1 MPHRERPALA
11 RKRLLRILSAHGIAL
26 ARTLEQKISDAGP
39 ANQRIDPH
47 ILTPARKKLISEGK
61 ITTRNAAN
69 APWYHLAATPPATLQ
84 NRLDEQLPVFRGLQS
99 GNLGSRIGQCLEIA
113 IYKALLPQVT
123 LDHVGGFTG
132 LAEHDDS
139 ILYSKEEP
147 PQTLSGRR
155 LPGDQ
160 RLDFLIRHP
169 DAGWAAIESK
179 NVREWLYPDRSE
191 ITDLLGKAIALD
203 AVPVLIARRLAFVT
217 FKVLSTC
224 GVLFHQTYNQLLPDT
239 ERELAD
245 KAKDKR
251 LLGYHDI
258 RIGNEPD
265 NRLTTFVTTNLPR
278 ILPEA
283 RYRFDDYK
291 DLLADFAAHTIS
303 YQEFAARVRRRS
315 GGLYEDGDWD
325 PSDDHI

>member
-1 MPHRERPALA
+1 M
-11 RKRLLRILSAHGIAL
+11 RILSAHGIAL

-47 ILTPARKKLISEGK
+47 ILTLARNKLIAEGK
-61 ITTRNAAN
+61 ITKINTAN
-69 APWYHLAATPPATLQ
+69 VPWFHLADTPPATLQ
-84 NRLDEQLPVFRGLQS
+84 NRLHEQLPVFQCLQS
-99 GNLGSRIGQCLEIA
+99 RNLGFRKGQCLEIA
-113 IYKALLPQVT
+113 IYKALLRQDP
-123 LDHVGGFTG
+123 LEYLGNFTD
-132 LAEHDDS
+132 LEKHDDS
-139 ILYSKEEP
+139 TPYSKEEP
-147 PQTLSGRR
+147 PQALSGRR

-169 DAGWAAIESK
+169 NAGWAAIESK
-179 NVREWLYPDRSE
+179 NVRAWLYPNRPE
-191 ITDLLGKAIALD
+191 ITDLLGKATALD

-239 ERELAD
+239 EHELAD

-278 ILPEA
+278 TLPEA
-283 RYRFDDYK
+283 RVRFDDYK
-291 DLLADFAAHTIS
+291 DLLADFAAKTIS
-303 YQEFAARVRRRS
+303 YKEFAARVRRRS

-325 PSDDHI
+325 PSDYDIFL

>member
-1 MPHRERPALA
+1 M
-11 RKRLLRILSAHGIAL
+11 RILSAHGIAL

-47 ILTPARKKLISEGK
+47 ILTPARNKLISKGK
-61 ITTRNAAN
+61 ITKITAAN
-69 APWYHLAATPPATLQ
+69 TPWYHLADTPLTTVQ
-84 NRLDEQLPVFRGLQS
+84 NRLDEQLPVLQSLQS
-99 GNLGSRIGQCLEIA
+99 GTLGSRIGQCLEIA
-113 IYKALLPQVT
+113 IYKALLRQDT
-123 LDHVGGFTG
+123 LEHFGSFTD
-132 LAEHDDS
+132 LEKHDDS
-139 ILYSKEEP
+139 TLYSKEEP
-147 PQTLSGRR
+147 PQALSGRR

-160 RLDFLIRHP
+160 RVDFLIRHP

-179 NVREWLYPDRSE
+179 NVRAWLYPNCSE
-191 ITDLLGKAIALD
+191 ITDLLGKATDLD
-203 AVPVLIARRLAFVT
+203 VVPVLIARRLAFVT

-265 NRLTTFVTTNLPR
+265 KRLATFVTTNLPR

-283 RYRFDDYK
+283 RCRFDDYK
-291 DLLADFAAHTIS
+291 NLLADFAAKTIS
-303 YQEFAARVRRRS
+303 YQEFAARVSQPS
-315 GGLYEDGDWD
+315 GGLCEDGDWD